1 MKNNLGKTLGFVY
14 LLFIVAIATSSC
26 YSTKKSV
33 YFLNQP
39 DTTLISSNVAPVET
53 IRSNDLLSISVSSLS
68 AAASSVFNSPNTSG
82 TSTTN
87 VGGGTMQA
95 TGYLVNKDGD
105 IKFPFLGKI
114 KAAGLTEQQL
124 EESITQ
130 SLIDKKLLLD
140 PIVTIR
146 QLNFRVTVLGEVN
159 HPAVLTITSEKVS
172 FLEAIGLAGDL
183 TIYAKRDNVLLV
195 REENNKKIT
204 RRINLNSG
212 DFFASPYYYLKSNDV
227 IYVEPNSAKVASAS
241 RSQAVLP
248 IIFSG
253 LSLAAILY
261 QVIRTK

>member
-1 MKNNLGKTLGFVY
+1 MKNNLSKTLSFCC
-14 LLFIVAIATSSC
+14 LLFILIIANSSC
-26 YSTKKSV
+26 YSTKRSV

-39 DTTLISSNVAPVET
+39 DTTLVTSNAAPVV
-53 IRSNDLLSISVSSLS
+53 IIHNNDLLSISVSSLS
-68 AAASSVFNSPNTSG
+68 TQASSVFNSPNTSG

-87 VGGGTMQA
+87 ASGGSIQS
-95 TGYLVNKDGD
+95 TGYLVNNDGD

-124 EESITQ
+124 EETVTQ

-140 PIVTIR
+140 PIVTVR
-146 QLNFRVTVLGEVN
+146 HLNFKVTVLGEVN
-159 HPAVLTITSEKVS
+159 HPSVLTITSEKVS

-204 RRINLNSG
+204 RRINLNSS

-227 IYVEPNSAKVASAS
+227 IYVEPNAARVASAS
-241 RSQAVLP
+241 RSQFLLP
-248 IIFSG
+248 IVFSG
-253 LSLAAILY
+253 LSFAAILF
-261 QVIRTK
+261 QVIRTN